1 MEGAGVV
8 LAGRR
13 EGFHGD
19 PAGSAIPGVQITP
32 SRAVRASRD
41 WQEGDKVLPSF

>member
-1 MEGAGVV
+1 MLSIFWGGGFGVEGAGVV

-32 SRAVRASRD
+32 SRAVRAS
-41 WQEGDKVLPSF
+41 